1 MDQATPDRELRALPG
16 WTPSGDRIAKA
27 FEFDGFRSAMRFV
40 ARVADAAAGVDD
52 EVAIE
57 VTGGTATLAISTPG
71 TEAITDTGLALARSI
86 ERLTGDH
93 QHPVGMVGP

>member
-1 MDQATPDRELRALPG
+1 MDQATLDRELQALPG
-16 WTPSGDRIAKA
+16 WTPGGDRITKT
-27 FEFDGFRSAMRFV
+27 FEADDFRSAMRFV
-40 ARVADAAAGVDD
+40 ARVADAAARVDD

-57 VTGGTATLAISTPG
+57 LTGATVTLAVFTPG
-71 TEAITDTGLALARSI
+71 AGTITGSGLTLAHQI

>member
-1 MDQATPDRELRALPG
+1 MDQATLDRELQALPG
-16 WTPSGDRIAKA
+16 WTPDGDRIAKT
-27 FEFDGFRSAMRFV
+27 FEFDGLRPAMKFV

-52 EVAIE
+52 QVALE
-57 VTGGTATLAISTPG
+57 VTGGRVTLAVYTPG
-71 TEAITDTGLALARSI
+71 AETITDAGIALARHI

>member
-1 MDQATPDRELRALPG
+1 MDQATLDQELRALPG
-16 WTPSGDRIAKA
+16 WTPVGGRIVKA

-52 EVAIE
+52 QVAIE
-57 VTGGTATLAISTPG
+57 VTGGTATLAVFTPG
-71 TEAITDTGLALARSI
+71 TEAGTDTGLALAHRI

-93 QHPVGMVGP
+93 QHPVGLAGP

>member
-1 MDQATPDRELRALPG
+1 MDQATLDQELRALPG
-16 WTPSGDRIAKA
+16 WTPVGGRIVKA

-52 EVAIE
+52 QVAIE
-57 VTGGTATLAISTPG
+57 VTGGTATLAVFTPG
-71 TEAITDTGLALARSI
+71 TEAVTDTGLALAHRI

-93 QHPVGMVGP
+93 QHPVGLAGP

>member
-1 MDQATPDRELRALPG
+1 MDQATLDRELRALPG
-16 WTPSGDRIAKA
+16 WTPSGYRLTKA
-27 FEFDGFRSAMRFV
+27 FEFDGFRPAMKFV

-57 VTGGTATLAISTPG
+57 VTGGTATLAVFTPG
-71 TEAITDTGLALARSI
+71 TEAITDTGLALAGRI

-93 QHPVGMVGP
+93 ELPVGMVGP